1 MTHPNPNENDAAVLE
16 QLRVRGP
23 MSVTGLCENLGVTA
37 TAIRQ
42 RLGRLA
48 AGGLIEREADRRDR
62 GRPVFTYRLT
72 AEGRSAVGE
81 NLADLAESLWLEVL
95 AIEDASVR
103 GRVIEGV
110 IQRLTDKY
118 RSQIYGRTL
127 AERLESIAVLFRQR
141 KIPFVVE
148 SENSLPVLRI
158 IGCPYPRLNDR
169 GTEICELEQQL
180 FARLL
185 DIPIALQHCQC
196 GSSGGVCCT
205 FSAGNVSAVTRDS
218 GQETDDGVERTNESA
233 ATAEFETGRS
243 LA

>member
-16 QLRVRGP
+16 QLRLHGP
-23 MSVTGLCENLGVTA
+23 MSVAGLCENLGVTA

-48 AGGLIEREADRRDR
+48 AGGMIEREADRRDR

-118 RSQIYGRTL
+118 RNQIHGRTL
-127 AERLESIAVLFRQR
+127 AERLGSIATLFRQR

-158 IGCPYPRLNDR
+158 IGCPYPRLNDH

-205 FSAGNVSAVTRDS
+205 FSAANLSANTVVSGREADEDVKRS
-218 GQETDDGVERTNESA
+218 KEPAEM
-233 ATAEFETGRS
+233 AEFETGPS
-243 LA
+243 LV